1 MADFLGTYISD
12 YKLELPESAAPAFRR
27 YFEILEEKN
36 KVMNLTAISGEN
48 DVYTLHFLDCLAL
61 FKYYDFKNKSIIDIG
76 SGAGFPGLPVKIAQ
90 PSVFLTML
98 DAQQKRI
105 NFLSEV
111 CENIGL
117 TGVECIHARAEEAAF
132 EKNMRGS
139 FDCAVSRA
147 VARLNVL
154 CELCMPFI
162 KTGGY
167 FFAMK
172 SVDSGEEIDE
182 AKKAITTLGGEFE
195 ACHDYTIPG
204 TDISHRVVVIK
215 KIKET
220 PSGYPRRFSKISKSP
235 IK

>member
-1 MADFLGTYISD
+1 MADLIGTYISE
-12 YKLELPESAAPAFRR
+12 YKLELPESAAPAFLR
-27 YFEILEEKN
+27 YFEFLEEKN
-36 KVMNLTAISGEN
+36 KVMNLTAISGEEE
-48 DVYTLHFLDCLAL
+48 VYTLHFLDCLAL
-61 FKYYDFKNKSIIDIG
+61 FKYHDFKNESIIDIG
-76 SGAGFPGLPVKIAQ
+76 SGAGFPGLPVKIAE
-90 PSVFLTML
+90 PSVKLTML

-105 NFLSEV
+105 NFLSET
-111 CENIGL
+111 CDNIGL
-117 TGVECIHARAEEAAF
+117 DGVNCIHARAEEAAF
-132 EKNMRGS
+132 EKEMRGK

-154 CELCMPFI
+154 CELCMPFV

-182 AKKAITTLGGEFE
+182 AKKAITTLGGELE
-195 ACHDYTIPG
+195 GCHDYTIPG
-204 TDISHRVVVIK
+204 TDVTHRVVVIK
-215 KIKET
+215 KVKET

>member
-1 MADFLGTYISD
+1 MADLIGTYISD
-12 YKLELPESAAPAFRR
+12 YKLELPETAAPAFRR
-27 YFEILEEKN
+27 YFEYLEEKN
-36 KVMNLTAISGEN
+36 KVMNLTAISGEEE
-48 DVYTLHFLDCLAL
+48 VYTLHFLDCLAL
-61 FKYYDFKNKSIIDIG
+61 FKYHDFKNESIIDIG
-76 SGAGFPGLPVKIAQ
+76 SGAGFPGLPVKIAE
-90 PSVFLTML
+90 PSVKLTML

-105 NFLSEV
+105 NFLSET
-111 CENIGL
+111 CDNIGL
-117 TGVECIHARAEEAAF
+117 SGVNCIHARAEEAAF
-132 EKNMRGS
+132 EKEMRGK

-154 CELCMPFI
+154 CELCMPFV

-182 AKKAITTLGGEFE
+182 AKKAITTLGGELE
-195 ACHDYTIPG
+195 AINDYTIPG
-204 TDISHRVVVIK
+204 TDVTHRVVVIK
-215 KIKET
+215 KVKET